1 MLVCAIPYHT
11 TTTLNTT
18 TIQSLVVRL
27 VLPTHEILN
36 KMEEEDSL
44 DDLRQQGNHQFSE
57 KNYDNAVALYT
68 SALAKAEGQ
77 DEVATVLL
85 CNRSAAFYCL
95 GNYEQAKEDAE
106 QAWRNLS
113 KESNMKAA
121 YRLAKT
127 QLALEEYD
135 DAKQVIQ
142 KALSVLESYEPNEQT
157 ETQKKSL
164 QDLWKQT
171 LEDALKEKEKVE
183 TSIKMVKRPVS
194 VKEFTIGKELGFG
207 NFSEIYIVTHRK
219 TNERFSLKRIAKKQA
234 ADLAKRQ
241 HPNVY
246 NEIQMER
253 RVLLERL
260 PPTSPF
266 IVRMYHAFQ
275 DYTHLYYLMDL
286 HVAWGDLW
294 SELKYEKKLVG
305 CHRSQARF
313 WLYQLIDAIDHMHA
327 HGIVHR
333 DLKPENILLNG
344 RGHVVVIDFGTAK
357 DLILTDLNGPEVRTR
372 GIILW
377 L

>member
-1 MLVCAIPYHT
+1 
-11 TTTLNTT
+11 
-18 TIQSLVVRL
+18 
-27 VLPTHEILN
+27 
-36 KMEEEDSL
+36 MEEEDSL

-157 ETQKKSL
+157 EAQKKSL

-207 NFSEIYIVTHRK
+207 NFSEIYIVTHTK
-219 TNERFSLKRIAKKQA
+219 TNEQFSLKRIAKKQA